1 MKKRILLCLLLIFLF
16 TSCAAEP
23 PKTDPPETDNSQ
35 SDADAARIA
44 YYEELIEELRHELL
58 DVKTALY
65 TSRVECE
72 ALQDQLEEMQQ
83 SGPQAPEQSPS
94 QTSHFTYTV
103 ADGKAVITAY
113 SGSDIEVTVPASLDG
128 YPVTAIGD
136 RAFAN
141 NPKLVSVSLPNGVQ
155 TIGWF
160 AFSGCVSLSRIRI
173 PQTVEA
179 ISYGAFENCPA
190 ALTIITPADSY
201 AAQYAASY
209 GIARADG

>member
-1 MKKRILLCLLLIFLF
+1 MKKRILLCLLLVFLL
-16 TSCAAEP
+16 TSCAAKPQKESP
-23 PKTDPPETDNSQ
+23 SDTDNSQ
-35 SDADAARIA
+35 ASSDAARIA
-44 YYEELIEELRHELL
+44 YYEELVEELRQELL

-72 ALQDQLEEMQQ
+72 ALQAELDSLQESETQD
-83 SGPQAPEQSPS
+83 PS
-94 QTSHFTYTV
+94 TPPAQTTQFTYTIV
-103 ADGKAVITAY
+103 GENAVITSYIGNA
-113 SGSDIEVTVPASLDG
+113 IEISVPASLDG

-141 NPKLVSVSLPNGVQ
+141 HPKLVSVSLPSGVQ

-209 GIARADG
+209 GIARSEG